1 MFTFLVS
8 ASLRNRLFVLA
19 MAGILVLLGAYTARQ
34 LPVDVFPDLN
44 RPTVTIMTESEGYA
58 PPEVEQLVSFP
69 IETQMNGVP
78 GVSRVR
84 SVSGIGLSI
93 VYVEFDW
100 GTDIFRNRQLVA
112 ERLAQVQSQLPL
124 NVTPQIGPISSIMG
138 QILLIAVTSK
148 TASPM
153 EVREI
158 ADFTIRPRLLAVPGV
173 AQVIP
178 MGGEVRQYRIAPLPS
193 ALRALGVGYEQIEQA
208 LRQFGTNTG
217 GGFTDQNAREFLIRN
232 IGRTTSLED
241 LRNIVVTTIE
251 GRPILLRQLANVDFA
266 PKVKRGDAGYMSK
279 PAVIV
284 SVEKQP
290 NVDTVRLTRQIT
302 QVLAELEP
310 SLPSGVKANEI
321 IFRQASFIENS
332 IQNVERV
339 LLEAALVVAVI
350 LFAFLLN
357 WRTTAISLTAIP
369 VSILTTAIIF
379 KLLGLSINTM
389 TLGGL
394 AIAIGELV
402 DDAVVDVENIFR
414 RLRENREQGNPRSVF
429 DVVVSASNEVRSG
442 IVYATMIIVLVFVP
456 LFALS
461 GIEGRLFAPL
471 GHAYIISILASLLV
485 SITLTP
491 VMAYYLLP
499 GMKRLAERESWLVRK
514 LKSANHAALGF
525 AFAHRGLLLGVT
537 ALAVL
542 GAGAGALGLKRAFL
556 PAFNEGTFT
565 INIAFNPG
573 VSLSESTRVGSI
585 AERLLLDVPEVI
597 SVGRRTGRA
606 ELDEHAEG
614 IHSSDLE
621 VDLKRSQ
628 RPKPEI
634 VADIRSRL
642 SVLPLSVNVGQPIS
656 HRLDHLLSGV
666 RAELALKLFGDD
678 LDTLRNSAEELRLRL
693 SKIEG
698 IQDLQVEKQVRIPQ
712 LEIRVDY
719 TRAALYGVQ
728 PGAVTDQLSRL
739 SSGRVISRVVD
750 GYKRYDVVMR
760 LPDRLR
766 TTEKLGDLLIKTPSG
781 WIPARQIADVKET
794 DGPNQILRENGRR
807 RIVILANSDGKT
819 DMAEIVRRIRAELD
833 AASLPQGVTAS
844 LEGTFQAQE
853 EASRRIGILS
863 VVSLALIFAILYS
876 RYRSAVLA
884 LIIMGG
890 VPLALIG
897 SVAALALTDQ
907 PLSVASMVGFITL
920 AGIATRNGILKIS
933 HYINLALREQM
944 EFGQELVIRGS
955 LERMTPV
962 LMTAL
967 SAGLALLPLL
977 IAADEPGKEILH
989 PVAVTIFGGLVSAT
1003 LLDALITPVLFLT
1016 FGRKPLMRLM
1026 QRQSEERSGITPP
1039 RIPIN
1044 RSHLEKETT
1053 HEVRISHPRHCLAGR
1068 PARLR
1073 TRAESFPWRTS
1084 RRRRSIPCGTRR
1096 EGHGD

>member
-19 MAGILVLLGAYTARQ
+19 MASILVLLGAYTARQ

-78 GVSRVR
+78 DVSRVR

-124 NVTPQIGPISSIMG
+124 NVVPQIGPISSIMG

-178 MGGEVRQYRIAPLPS
+178 IGGEVRQYRIAPLPS

-266 PKVKRGDAGYMSK
+266 PKVKRGDAGYMGK

-290 NVDTVRLTRQIT
+290 NVDTVKLTRQIT

-310 SLPSGVKANEI
+310 SLPAGVKANEI
-321 IFRQASFIENS
+321 IFRQATFIENS
-332 IQNVERV
+332 IRNVERV
-339 LLEAALVVAVI
+339 LFEAALVVAVI

-414 RLRENREQGNPRSVF
+414 RLRENREQGNPRSTF

-471 GHAYIISILASLLV
+471 GHAYIISILASLLI

-621 VDLKRSQ
+621 VDLKPSR

-642 SVLPLSVNVGQPIS
+642 SVLPLSINVGQPIS

-666 RAELALKLFGDD
+666 RAELALKLFGED

-693 SKIEG
+693 SRIEG

-760 LPDRLR
+760 LPDQLR
-766 TTEKLGDLLIKTPSG
+766 TTEKLGDLLIRTPSG

-819 DMAEIVRRIRAELD
+819 DMAEIVRRIRAELNT
-833 AASLPQGVTAS
+833 ASLPQGVTAN

-884 LIIMGG
+884 MIIMGG

-944 EFGQELVIRGS
+944 AFGPALVIRGS

-977 IAADEPGKEILH
+977 IAVDEPGKEILH

-1003 LLDALITPVLFLT
+1003 LLDALVTPVLFLM

-1026 QRQSEERSGITPP
+1026 QRHSEEQIADRAA
-1039 RIPIN
+1039 
-1044 RSHLEKETT
+1044 SH
-1053 HEVRISHPRHCLAGR
+1053 SY
-1068 PARLR
+1068 
-1073 TRAESFPWRTS
+1073 
-1084 RRRRSIPCGTRR
+1084 
-1096 EGHGD
+1096 